1 MEVSEESKEGAGLE
15 EDQIQLDPSE
25 FLELDIEC
33 DNTDANSNHQGQGYH
48 IQVNQLVLRNN
59 DYFCLIVLL
68 QKE

>member
-1 MEVSEESKEGAGLE
+1 MEVSEESKEGAGFE

-48 IQVNQLVLRNN
+48 IQVSQ
-59 DYFCLIVLL
+59 
-68 QKE
+68 

>member
-48 IQVNQLVLRNN
+48 IQVSQ
-59 DYFCLIVLL
+59 
-68 QKE
+68 